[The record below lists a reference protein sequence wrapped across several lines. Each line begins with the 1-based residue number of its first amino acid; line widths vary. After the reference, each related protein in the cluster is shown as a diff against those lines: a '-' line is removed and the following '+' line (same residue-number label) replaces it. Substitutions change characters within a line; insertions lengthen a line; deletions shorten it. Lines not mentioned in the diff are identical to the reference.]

1 VVAFV
6 EAIMSGNE
14 CDVAVIGGGLA
25 GLAAAGLLARRGLDV
40 VVLERATEL
49 GGRAATHVENG
60 FYFNEGAHALY
71 VGGAAGRVLD
81 RLGVQWSGKRP
92 PLAGLA
98 VLEDRA
104 YALPSTLGSLLTTG
118 LLGWPSKLQG
128 AKLFARLGGIDTAA
142 LAGVTWRA
150 WSERHVPDAAMRAT
164 LDAFVRVST
173 YASAPSMSAG
183 AVIDQLRLAQRL
195 GVAYVDGGWATLV
208 QSAAT
213 IAVEAGARLHT
224 SAHVDCAT
232 VDRREWIVSTR
243 TNRRLRC
250 RAIILATGPAAAR
263 SIVSS
268 DVLATWGARAI
279 PVRAAC
285 LDVAL
290 RRLPDERATFALGVD
305 RPLYLS
311 VHSKTARLAPEG
323 AALVSVMKYL
333 PPGEAPEGKRDE
345 VELGQ
350 WLDLLQPGWRNVLLR
365 RRWLPA
371 MVVSHALVTA
381 EDGGLPGRP
390 GPRVPDAPG
399 VFVAGD
405 WVGPEGMLLD
415 ASLASAERA
424 ADALADD
431 LAVAKVA

>member
-1 VVAFV
+1 
-6 EAIMSGNE
+6 MSGNG

-25 GLAAAGLLARRGLDV
+25 GLAAAGLLAKRGLDV
-40 VVLERATEL
+40 VLLERASEL
-49 GGRAATHVENG
+49 GGRAGTRVEDG
-60 FYFNEGAHALY
+60 FYFNEGPHALY
-71 VGGAAGRVLD
+71 VGAAAGRVLG
-81 RLGVQWSGKRP
+81 RLGVQWSGNRP
-92 PLAGLA
+92 PLGGLA

-118 LLGWPSKLQG
+118 LLGWSSKLHG
-128 AKLFARLGGIDTAA
+128 AKLFARLGSIDTVA
-142 LAGVTWRA
+142 LAGVPWSA
-150 WSERHVPDAAMRAT
+150 WSERNVPDAPMRAA
-164 LDAFVRVST
+164 LDAFVRVAT

-183 AVIDQLRLAQRL
+183 AVIDQLRLAQRP
-195 GVAYVDGGWATLV
+195 GVVYVDDGWATLV
-208 QSAAT
+208 RSAAT
-213 IAVEAGARLHT
+213 NAVRAGARLHT

-232 VDRREWIVSTR
+232 ADGREWAVSTR
-243 TNRRLRC
+243 TNGRLRC

-263 SIVSS
+263 SIVPS
-268 DVLATWGARAI
+268 DVLATWGARAT

-290 RRLPDERATFALGVD
+290 RSLPDERATFALGVD

-311 VHSKTARLAPEG
+311 VHSKTARVAPGG
-323 AALVSVMKYL
+323 AALVSAMKYL
-333 PPGEAPEGKRDE
+333 PPGEAAEGKRDE
-345 VELGQ
+345 MELEH
-350 WLDLLQPGWRNVLLR
+350 WLDLLQPGWRDVLVR

-381 EDGGLPGRP
+381 QDRGLQGRP

-424 ADALADD
+424 ADTLADD